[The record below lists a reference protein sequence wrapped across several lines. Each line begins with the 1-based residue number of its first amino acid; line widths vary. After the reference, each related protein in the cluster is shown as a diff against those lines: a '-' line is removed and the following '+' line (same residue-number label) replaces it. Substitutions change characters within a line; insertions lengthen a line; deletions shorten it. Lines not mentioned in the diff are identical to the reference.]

1 MNMENLINLDL
12 KTYPDIAEMLEGV
25 SPGDVVKINASFQV
39 KELSEKRFTGTFEDS
54 KGITINEDSDSD
66 SDEEDEDSSDE
77 GSKDSEESETEE
89 TSG

>member
-1 MNMENLINLDL
+1 MNMENLINFDL

-66 SDEEDEDSSDE
+66 EEDEDSSDE
-77 GSKDSEESETEE
+77 GSEDSEESETEE